1 MPQWGEWASAMGRIG
16 LHFGH
21 YGKNWPLVWGELAST
36 MGRGLHYGKMDL
48 HYDGPPPRGLHYGK
62 KEPPAWA
69 NLCSRFGPSTTFLQT
84 TSNPNEA
91 TRHLNLRLPAM
102 DLLVVA
108 LVILC
113 CALGVLASC
122 LAWLVAST
130 TRRSSTPT
138 TTICYHRTT
147 QTEMSYTITK
157 HYREPRLKA
166 LGHDSHGGWI
176 DGLK

>member
-1 MPQWGEWASAMGRIG
+1 MGRWTSTTMG
-16 LHFGH
+16 LHHG
-21 YGKNWPLVWGELAST
+21 AST
-36 MGRGLHYGKMDL
+36 MGRRSLQHGQVCVAVLGQAL
-48 HYDGPPPRGLHYGK
+48 
-62 KEPPAWA
+62 
-69 NLCSRFGPSTTFLQT
+69 TTFLQT

-91 TRHLNLRLPAM
+91 TRRLNLRLPAM

-130 TRRSSTPT
+130 TRRSSTPP

-166 LGHDSHGGWI
+166 LGHGSHGGWI
-176 DGLK
+176 DGIIK